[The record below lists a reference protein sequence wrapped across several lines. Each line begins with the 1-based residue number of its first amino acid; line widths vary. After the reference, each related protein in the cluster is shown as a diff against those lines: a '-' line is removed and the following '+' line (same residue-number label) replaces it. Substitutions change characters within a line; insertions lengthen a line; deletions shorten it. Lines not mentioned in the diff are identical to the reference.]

1 MIYVLKTQNLDVI
14 TFDSILS
21 FSESYSGAVTSQ
33 PIEDGSKIS
42 DHVITDNLKI
52 KIQGMVT
59 DYNFWN
65 PLKDAANVAV
75 PGYDYNRTGALGL
88 TDSNGSP
95 ALSDAPVPSD
105 YASQDNDRNTS
116 VKAAM
121 DVVRQRLI
129 TIQRSKEIVTVLGY
143 IVREKDSLIVKYENC
158 VITDLSF
165 DTSPDGGYA
174 IYPNISI
181 EQVNIVKVK
190 TQFANSQKIVEEKVA
205 NQAAGEDGKG
215 NKKPGGGKDN
225 KTPEEKKRDDAYS
238 RLKDKLDEEVEKT
251 RCLQL
256 WDELKANGQN
266 TIPWCAI
273 KYDLAGK
280 VTTRSITSNPA
291 GL

>member
-1 MIYVLKTQNLDVI
+1 MIYVIKTQNNDVI
-14 TFDSILS
+14 LFDSILS
-21 FSESYSGAVTSQ
+21 FSESYQGSVTSHAV
-33 PIEDGSKIS
+33 EDGSKIS
-42 DHVITDNLKI
+42 DNIVTENLKL

-105 YASQDNDRNTS
+105 YAGKDNDTNTS

-181 EQVNIVKVK
+181 EQINVVKVK
-190 TQFANSQKIVEEKVA
+190 VTQAEADKITVAKVA
-205 NQAAGEDGKG
+205 GQGTDTTGKG
-215 NKKPGGGKDN
+215 NVAGTKGTVSTEDRDSNSGYEYWVDKSQEAQTTNAQLRQDIDAK
-225 KTPEEKKRDDAYS
+225 KKRNAA
-238 RLKDKLDEEVEKT
+238 
-251 RCLQL
+251 Q
-256 WDELKANGQN
+256 
-266 TIPWCAI
+266 
-273 KYDLAGK
+273 
-280 VTTRSITSNPA
+280 
-291 GL
+291 